1 MTVRWTRPL
10 VLALVSVL
18 FAALVIGLF
27 IGAAQPAAAVSPGDT
42 AAQML
47 ADRYSPVVRL
57 QKLGTR
63 CDEGEQFQPT
73 DVNAVLGDQQ
83 VALRGP
89 WRPPDLVKTQPEGT
103 DLVRGYPGHFLD
115 FPGDPL
121 RPGCDYAEWSARI
134 NNTHPATVYAHVAG
148 DPAYPG
154 KLSLEYWFFYIFNDY
169 NNTHEGDWESV
180 QLVFDAATP
189 EAALATSPTAIGFS
203 QHGGAER
210 ARWGDTKLEIV
221 DGTHP
226 VVYPAAGSHANKY
239 GQRLYLGRGSE
250 GLGCDDTTRPA
261 TELRPEVAYV
271 PMARADYLKE
281 YPWLAFEGRWGERQR
296 SFFDGPT
303 GPNQKASW
311 VRPIQDAEATWRDD
325 STIVPAG
332 KVLGPSGTGVFCTA
346 VGTGSNLLRETL
358 DRIWLLVLILAAL
371 AALIWFAASRTR
383 WSDAAPLPARRRRAW
398 GQTVVSALQLFRQRP
413 GLFGAFAATF
423 VVLGLATLLLADLQ
437 AARRDSPTDL
447 GAPTENA
454 TGFWASLLALA
465 ITILTAA
472 TYVALLAAVTS
483 TLDRLDRGQSV
494 TATLTGRDV
503 RAHARPLAAVAVRYF
518 VVIAVLTIIVATI
531 PLAIYYAA
539 SRAFAIPA
547 VMAEQVSSSTALKR
561 SRLLVKG
568 RWWRTAG
575 PLAIVVG
582 LGLSVGPITGIV
594 LLLATDLQ
602 PGLINLVS
610 SLLFALAMPLVAAA
624 VVYLYFDRKVT
635 HRESPGSG
643 DLPDPE
649 PTYSRQGR

>member
-1 MTVRWTRPL
+1 VRWTRPL
-10 VLALVSVL
+10 VLPLVSVL
-18 FAALVIGLF
+18 LFAGLIVGLF

-42 AAQML
+42 AAQTL
-47 ADRYSPVVRL
+47 AERYSPVVRL

-63 CDEGEQFQPT
+63 CDDGEQFQPT

-134 NNTHPATVYAHVAG
+134 NSTHPATVYAHVAG

-226 VVYPAAGSHANKY
+226 MVYPAAGSHANKY

-261 TELRPEVAYV
+261 TELRPNVAYV
-271 PMARADYLKE
+271 PMARTDYLNE

-371 AALIWFAASRTR
+371 VALIWFAASRTR
-383 WSDAAPLPARRRRAW
+383 WSDAAPLPARRHRAW
-398 GQTVVSALQLFRQRP
+398 GQTVVSALRLFRQRP

-483 TLDRLDRGQSV
+483 TLDRLDRAESV
-494 TATLTGRDV
+494 TAALTGHDV
-503 RAHARPLAAVAVRYF
+503 RARARPLAAVAVRYF

-531 PLAIYYAA
+531 PLAIYYAV

-547 VMAEQVSSSTALKR
+547 VMAEQLSSSTALQR

-575 PLAIVVG
+575 PLAIIVG
-582 LGLSVGPITGIV
+582 LGLSVGPITGII
-594 LLLATDLQ
+594 LLLATDLH
-602 PGLINLVS
+602 PRLINVVS

-635 HRESPGSG
+635 QRESPGSG
-643 DLPDPE
+643 DLPDPVA
-649 PTYSRQGR
+649 TYSRQGR

>member
-1 MTVRWTRPL
+1 MTVRWRRPL
-10 VLALVSVL
+10 LLALASVL
-18 FAALVIGLF
+18 FAGLF
-27 IGAAQPAAAVSPGDT
+27 IAASQPATAASPDDAAAQT
-42 AAQML
+42 L

-103 DLVRGYPGHFLD
+103 DLRRGYPGHFLD

-134 NNTHPATVYAHVAG
+134 NSTHPATVYAHVTG

-189 EAALATSPTAIGFS
+189 EAALATTPTAVGFS

-210 ARWGDTKLEIV
+210 ARWGDAKLEIV

-261 TELRPEVAYV
+261 TELRPQVAYV
-271 PMARADYLKE
+271 PMATADYLKE

-303 GPNQKASW
+303 GPNEKASW

-325 STIVPAG
+325 STVVPAG
-332 KVLGPSGTGVFCTA
+332 KVLGPSGTGVFCRA

-358 DRIWLLVLILAAL
+358 DRIWLLGLILAAL
-371 AALIWFAASRTR
+371 ITLIWFAASRTR
-383 WSDAAPLPARRRRAW
+383 WTDAAPVPARRRRAW
-398 GQTVVSALQLFRQRP
+398 GQTVASALQLFRQRP
-413 GLFGAFAATF
+413 GLFGVFAAVF
-423 VVLGLATLLLADLQ
+423 VVLGVATLVLADLQ
-437 AARRDSPTDL
+437 AARRDSPADL

-454 TGFWASLLALA
+454 TGFWASLVALA

-472 TYVALLAAVTS
+472 TYVALLAVVTS
-483 TLDRLDRGQSV
+483 TLDRLDRGEPV
-494 TATLTGRDV
+494 TAVLTWRDV

-547 VMAEQVSSSTALKR
+547 VMAEQVSSSAAFRR

-575 PLAIVVG
+575 PLAIIVG
-582 LGLSVGPITGIV
+582 LGLSVGPIAGII
-594 LLLATDLQ
+594 LLLATDW
-602 PGLINLVS
+602 PPTLINLVS

-624 VVYLYFDRKVT
+624 VVYLYFDRSVT

-643 DLPDPE
+643 DLPDPDR
-649 PTYSRQGR
+649 TYSRHGR

>member
-1 MTVRWTRPL
+1 MTVPRTL
-10 VLALVSVL
+10 VFALASAL
-18 FAALVIGLF
+18 FVGL
-27 IGAAQPAAAVSPGDT
+27 AQPTAAAVSPEDT
-42 AAQML
+42 AAQTL

-57 QKLGTR
+57 QKLGTN
-63 CDEGEQFQPT
+63 CDDGEQFQPT

-121 RPGCDYAEWSARI
+121 RPGCDYADWSARI
-134 NNTHPATVYAHVAG
+134 NSTHPATVYAHVVQ

-180 QLVFDAATP
+180 ALIFDAPTP
-189 EAALATSPTAIGFS
+189 AAALSTKPTAVGFS

-210 ARWGDTKLEIV
+210 ARWGDSKLELV

-261 TELRPEVAYV
+261 TELRPDVAYV
-271 PMARADYLKE
+271 PMQRADYLKQ

-303 GPNQKASW
+303 GPNDKASW
-311 VRPIQDAEATWRDD
+311 LHPIQDAEANWRDD
-325 STIVPAG
+325 STTVPAG

-371 AALIWFAASRTR
+371 VALIWYAASRTR
-383 WSDAAPLPARRRRAW
+383 WSDAAPLPARMRRAW
-398 GQTVVSALQLFRQRP
+398 GQTVVSALRLFRERP
-413 GLFGAFAATF
+413 RLFAAFAAAF
-423 VVLGLATLLLADLQ
+423 VVLGLATLALAELQ

-465 ITILTAA
+465 ITVLTAA
-472 TYVALLAAVTS
+472 TYVALLAVVTS
-483 TLDRLDRGQSV
+483 MLDRLDRGAPVSAAF
-494 TATLTGRDV
+494 TWDDV
-503 RAHARPLAAVAVRYF
+503 RSRARPLAAVAVRYF
-518 VVIAVLTIIVATI
+518 VIIAVLTLIVATI

-539 SRAFAIPA
+539 SRAFAIPV
-547 VMAEQVSSSTALKR
+547 VMAEHASASTALKR

-575 PLAIVVG
+575 PLAIIVG
-582 LGLSVGPITGIV
+582 LGLSIGPIAGIV
-594 LLLATDLQ
+594 LLLATDLR
-602 PGLINLVS
+602 PSLINVVS

-624 VVYLYFDRKVT
+624 VVYLYFDRTVT
-635 HRESPGSG
+635 GTVPAAESPGSG
-643 DLPDPE
+643 DLPERDR
-649 PTYSRQGR
+649 TYSRQGR